1 MHQKTSNN
9 TGSERTEVLRWGAIL
24 HHVDVIEAVILDEVS
39 AKVED
44 GGVGEVDG

>member
-1 MHQKTSNN
+1 MHQKTGDN
-9 TGSERTEVLRWGAIL
+9 TGSERRGVVRWDAIL
-24 HHVDVIEAVILDEVS
+24 HHVHIIEAVILDEVG